1 MQMRVSL
8 GEEGSGAV
16 VEKHMG
22 LGHSNVH
29 LGRIVTIRHK
39 SSPIPSV
46 FFLFT
51 SKFKTTDRQA
61 EGEESLS
68 ILSHCITAI
77 GQSQFDVILWR
88 AFHQNSS

>member
-1 MQMRVSL
+1 
-8 GEEGSGAV
+8 
-16 VEKHMG
+16 MG

-46 FFLFT
+46 FFFFWST
-51 SKFKTTDRQA
+51 SKFKTTDRKV

-77 GQSQFDVILWR
+77 GQSHFDVI
-88 AFHQNSS
+88 SSISSEFTTDFI

>member
-8 GEEGSGAV
+8 GEEGSGTV

-29 LGRIVTIRHK
+29 LGENRDNKAQIF
-39 SSPIPSV
+39 SNPGWSF

-51 SKFKTTDRQA
+51 SKFKTTDRQKGKKVSA
-61 EGEESLS
+61 FQD
-68 ILSHCITAI
+68 TA
-77 GQSQFDVILWR
+77 
-88 AFHQNSS
+88 